1 MTRRHGVMAPPP
13 HDGPARPGVM
23 AADPSAALDHA
34 SAIRGLLWIV
44 AGALAAVEVLLHAGP
59 KG

>member
-13 HDGPARPGVM
+13 HDGPARPGLM
-23 AADPSAALDHA
+23 AADPAATLDHA
-34 SAIRGLLWIV
+34 SAIRSLLWIV
-44 AGALAAVEVLLHAGP
+44 AGALAAVELLLNAAP

>member
-13 HDGPARPGVM
+13 HDGPPRPGLM
-23 AADPSAALDHA
+23 TADPSAALDHA
-34 SAIRGLLWIV
+34 SAIRSLLWIV
-44 AGALAAVEVLLHAGP
+44 AGALAAVELLLHAAP